1 MIIILTTKRQKCN
14 DYVNSYTQKD
24 GTSKMSEKK
33 KTEHAIKICIPL
45 ISNKT
50 LLLTVILMLWY
61 QKLHAYGTIN
71 GKEIYRDKCAKR
83 KIQNQ
88 NIRNIPFKKT
98 SGLIKKKKS
107 TVSTSVSPD
116 LTIFHDVTT
125 LTFSPRML
133 SDAVSRARKF
143 PSCSQRKDHLV
154 FVSHLSATLRNMSAI
169 KYWLAITA
177 LISVK

>member
-1 MIIILTTKRQKCN
+1 MLIPTIKRTKHRKC
-14 DYVNSYTQKD
+14 Q
-24 GTSKMSEKK
+24 KK

-50 LLLTVILMLWY
+50 LLLTFILMLWY

-71 GKEIYRDKCAKR
+71 GKDKCAKR
-83 KIQNQ
+83 KIQHQ

-98 SGLIKKKKS
+98 SGLFLKKS